1 MGAQIVQLKEKRQQ
15 TFNERAKK
23 EAPKHK
29 DLIALSEVDYVGKES
44 SKEKLIETQ
53 KMIERL
59 IPIVEGLCVSRPSQS
74 SYYAMT
80 NLLAQY
86 SEVTSQIEGVIDY
99 EALASKIYS
108 EFYVKTLE
116 DLIKGLATN
125 IKKTKDGLCF
135 GKSNKVKKKY
145 DLLFSNM
152 FRKFGAEAEQVIKSV
167 EEDLTEFILDKV

>member
-1 MGAQIVQLKEKRQQ
+1 MAAQIVQLKEKRQQ

-29 DLIALSEVDYVGKES
+29 DLIALSEVDFTGKDS

-59 IPIVEGLCVSRPSQS
+59 ILIVEGLCVSRPSQS

-99 EALASKIYS
+99 EALASSIYRD
-108 EFYVKTLE
+108 FYVKSLE
-116 DLIKGLATN
+116 DLIKALATN
-125 IKKTKDGLCF
+125 IKNTKDKLCLK
-135 GKSNKVKKKY
+135 KSAKIQKKY
-145 DLLFSNM
+145 DILFTEL
-152 FRKFGAEAEQVIKSV
+152 FRKFGAEAEQIIKAV